1 MEPVMETSTKRNL
14 KRNLRR
20 NGAARR
26 MAVALALATALGGMS
41 TTLARADDRGHAE
54 DRQGQEQRGRQQQ
67 HVVQHHAPQHRGYV
81 YERPHDYG
89 RAPPPVDYYQP
100 QPPPALDFVFPL
112 YVR

>member
-1 MEPVMETSTKRNL
+1 METST

-26 MAVALALATALGGMS
+26 MAVALAFATALGGMS
-41 TTLARADDRGHAE
+41 TTLARADDRGHAG
-54 DRQGQEQRGRQQQ
+54 DRQGQEQRGRPQQ
-67 HVVQHHAPQHRGYV
+67 HVVQRHNAPQHRGYV